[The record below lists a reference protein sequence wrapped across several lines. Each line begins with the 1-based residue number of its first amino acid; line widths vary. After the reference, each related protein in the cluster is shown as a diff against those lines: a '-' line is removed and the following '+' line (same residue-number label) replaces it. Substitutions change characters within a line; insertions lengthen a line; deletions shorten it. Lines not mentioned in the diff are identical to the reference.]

1 MLMRMLRRLLSGR
14 SRPQS
19 PPATEEALRTQAVAL
34 HRDGQ
39 LSEAEAAYRSI
50 LAQNPGDAAVL
61 GLLGHCLT
69 LQGRYAGSVEVLRRA
84 VAIDPDSAE
93 TLFNLAV
100 ACKSLGEHSKALAHL
115 RKAMQMRPDFIEAHL
130 VAAEVSHAGG
140 DHAAAET
147 LFRAALA
154 LQPGHLEANHNF
166 GVFLYGC
173 GRPGEAIECFR
184 RAIESKP
191 DFAPAHGHLVS
202 VVSGSAGCP
211 ASEIYREQ
219 RAWAHRFADAL
230 APANPHYAN
239 SRESLRRLR
248 IGYVS
253 ADLSAHPIANFF
265 EPLLEKHDR
274 GAFEIHCYYT
284 GRSTDP
290 VNQRLRGLADRWID
304 CADATDAALAQQ
316 IKDDQ
321 IDILVD
327 LSAHTKGHR
336 LQVFARK
343 PAPLQVSYLGYPTST
358 GIVAIDYRISDHRI
372 DPDPA
377 DPYSAEKVWRL
388 PQSYYCYRP
397 DGDLPEVTPLPA
409 LHRGYVTFGSFN
421 NMVKLEPKTLALWA
435 QVLQAAPAAK
445 LFLKARNLADAQMQQ
460 QIAVHFL
467 RCGIAEDRLI
477 LRGWEAQTVHHL
489 AQYNSVDIALD
500 PAHYNGATTSCEA
513 LLMGVPVVTR
523 RGDSHL
529 SRLGASVLTAAGLP
543 ACIAGSDAEFV
554 AKCAALAGDLDGLQA
569 LRMRLRA
576 RVLGSALMNETGFVQ
591 AFEQAYREMW
601 VNWCARQQP

>member
-1 MLMRMLRRLLSGR
+1 MLMQMLRRLLFAWP
-14 SRPQS
+14 RPQS
-19 PPATEEALRTQAVAL
+19 TPAATEALRTQAVAL
-34 HRDGQ
+34 HRDGK

-50 LAQNPGDAAVL
+50 LGQHPGDAAAL

-69 LQGRYAGSVEVLRRA
+69 LQGRYADAVAILRRA
-84 VAIDPDSAE
+84 VASDPGSAE

-100 ACKSLGEHSKALAHL
+100 ACKSQGEHSMALAHL
-115 RKAMQMRPDFIEAHL
+115 RKAIQMRPDFIEAHL
-130 VAAEVSHAGG
+130 VAAEVSHVSG
-140 DHAAAET
+140 DHAAAEAM
-147 LFRAALA
+147 FRSALA
-154 LQPGHLEANHNF
+154 LQPGHVEANHNF

-173 GRPGEAIECFR
+173 GRPVEAIECFR
-184 RAIESKP
+184 WAIESKA
-191 DFAPAHGHLVS
+191 DFAPAHGYLVS

-230 APANPHYAN
+230 APVNPHYAN
-239 SRESLRRLR
+239 NRESLRRLR
-248 IGYVS
+248 IAYVS
-253 ADLSAHPIANFF
+253 PDLCAHPIANFF
-265 EPLLEKHDR
+265 EPLLERHDR
-274 GAFEIHCYYT
+274 DGFEIHCYYT
-284 GRSTDP
+284 GRSADP
-290 VNQRLRGLADRWID
+290 VNQRLRLLADRWTD
-304 CADATDAALAQQ
+304 CADAADAALAQQ

-343 PAPLQVSYLGYPTST
+343 PAPLLVSYLGYPTST
-358 GIVAIDYRISDHRI
+358 GIAAIDYRISDHRI

-377 DPYSAEKVWRL
+377 DPYSAETVWRL
-388 PQSYYCYRP
+388 PESYYCYRP
-397 DGDLPEVTPLPA
+397 GGDLPEVAPLAA
-409 LHRGYVTFGSFN
+409 LHQGYVTFGSFN
-421 NMVKLEPKTLALWA
+421 NMVKLDPKTLSLWA
-435 QVLQAAPAAK
+435 QVLRAVPAAK
-445 LFLKARNLADAQMQQ
+445 LFLKARSLADAQMRQ
-460 QIAVHFL
+460 QIAAHFL
-467 RCGIAEDRLI
+467 RCGIAEDRLV

-489 AQYNSVDIALD
+489 AQYNSIDIALD

-554 AKCAALAGDLDGLQA
+554 AKCAGLAGDLDGLQA
-569 LRMRLRA
+569 LRTRLRA
-576 RVLGSALMNETGFVQ
+576 QVRGSALMNETGFVA
-591 AFEQAYREMW
+591 AFEQAYRRMW
-601 VNWCARQQP
+601 VNWCARQDI